1 MSPGPSGK
9 KGKNPQKKS
18 FMEQYRDFVKKE
30 QHARNASRKDETAK
44 KNEREDKVKDLTVQE
59 PEEESAP
66 EIEEVPRKKTREQK
80 QREHLIRIEQ
90 TLVACALGIITG
102 IISFLVI
109 TPSQILGL
117 QNYTL
122 LALLIMIAGIVV
134 QRHIFMLL
142 RLDSDKMGFKNWFYQ
157 GFMTFAFWFITWTLL
172 LTKGA

>member
-30 QHARNASRKDETAK
+30 QNAKNAAREADAK
-44 KNEREDKVKDLTVQE
+44 KKKEREDTVKDATVQE
-59 PEEESAP
+59 PEEESAA
-66 EIEEVPRKKTREQK
+66 EIEEAPRKKTKEQK
-80 QREHLIRIEQ
+80 QREHLLRIEQ
-90 TLVACALGIITG
+90 TLIACGLGIITG

-109 TPSQILGL
+109 SPSQVLGL
-117 QNYTL
+117 QSYTL

-142 RLDSDKMGFKNWFYQ
+142 RLESDKMGFKNWFYQ

>member
-30 QHARNASRKDETAK
+30 QNARNASRKDEAAK
-44 KNEREDKVKDLTVQE
+44 KNEREDKVKDVTVQE

-66 EIEEVPRKKTREQK
+66 EIEELPRKKTREQK

-102 IISFLVI
+102 IISYLVI

>member
-9 KGKNPQKKS
+9 KGKKPQKKS
-18 FMEQYRDFVKKE
+18 FMDQYREFKKQQE
-30 QHARNASRKDETAK
+30 NAKNAAMKSDAAR
-44 KNEREDKVKDLTVQE
+44 KNEREDKVKDVTVQE

-66 EIEEVPRKKTREQK
+66 EIEEAPRKKTREQK